1 MMKKIKKSRISVV
14 IIGLCVLLLAVATV
28 LMINNCGER
37 EEYVLIEN
45 EKIGEYTKNNAYED
59 DTQKAFVEAA
69 LSLVGKVN
77 YFWGGK
83 SSAIGWD
90 PQWGEPTLVEN
101 DGSETSGTIQ
111 PFGLDCSGYVSWCFI
126 QTGATPQQM
135 SQSIGEGTWNQWKK
149 SEEIE
154 KSEAELGDIVFV
166 NRYPGTKG
174 NHVGI
179 VVAFDEN
186 GEPLIAHC
194 TPTYNN
200 VVVSNCGGQFIYFRR
215 AQFRTEQ

>member
-1 MMKKIKKSRISVV
+1 MRRKVKNIRTSLVIIALCLLISV
-14 IIGLCVLLLAVATV
+14 CVAT
-28 LMINNCGER
+28 LMIDNCRKR
-37 EEYVLIEN
+37 EEYVLIEDD
-45 EKIGEYTKNNAYED
+45 KVSEYTKNNVYAD
-59 DTQKAFVEAA
+59 DIQKAFVESA

-90 PQWGEPTLVEN
+90 PKWGEPTLVEN

-135 SQSIGEGTWNQWKK
+135 SKSIGEGTWNQWEK
-149 SEEIE
+149 SKEIE
-154 KSEAELGDIVFV
+154 KSEAELGDIVFI

-215 AQFRTEQ
+215 PQYRTKQ